1 MHPEIKVW
9 LKDIQLSINEIHDFL
24 PASRNFVLFQK
35 DLKTR
40 KAVERNIEIIGEAM
54 RRIIE
59 SEPDILISDARKI
72 VDTRN
77 RIIHGYDSVSAD
89 VIWMIVTR
97 YLPILE
103 KEVQELLK

>member
-1 MHPEIKVW
+1 MHPDIKVW
-9 LKDIQLSINEIHDFL
+9 LKDIQLSINEIYEFL
-24 PASRNFVLFQK
+24 PLPRNYILFQK

-54 RRIIE
+54 RRIKE
-59 SEPDILISDARKI
+59 FDPGILISDSRKI
-72 VDTRN
+72 IDTRN
-77 RIIHGYDSVSAD
+77 RITHGYDSVSAD
-89 VIWMIVTR
+89 VVWLIVTR

>member
-24 PASRNFVLFQK
+24 PAPRNFFLFQK
-35 DLKTR
+35 DLKTH

-54 RRIIE
+54 SRIIE